1 MTGQLEASGLTRPF
15 IQDLVSAKDKQARPP
30 RHPPSAEEE
39 LGKQAVLGAP
49 SQRRQSPALNKGL
62 LGAGNN

>member
-30 RHPPSAEEE
+30 DTHRLLRRSWVNRLCWVRLPSAGRVQ
-39 LGKQAVLGAP
+39 L
-49 SQRRQSPALNKGL
+49 
-62 LGAGNN
+62 